1 MKEKINKQLLFIESL
16 RGVFALF
23 IVFYHLRHTINI
35 KLINNFFFLKADI
48 FVDYFFIISGFII
61 FYKYHKKINTFTDLI
76 KFQLK
81 RFIRLYPLHII
92 TLLFFLLIEL
102 SKFFFL
108 IKTGIQ
114 SDSNSVFERNNL
126 LSFIH
131 NIFLT
136 HGFLNFNSYNEPS
149 WSISIEFYSYLI
161 FGLLLLFF
169 SKLKKILNYYFCL
182 AVLACISCLS
192 FFFINKYNAYQ
203 ITHSHSYLR
212 CLFSFS
218 LGACIFYFNTI
229 YKTKINNS
237 FSNII
242 NFLIIILIIY
252 NTQNQDNFLVLILL
266 FIVFFFVNL
275 NNKNCFFN
283 KFLQNRVLVFL
294 GSISY
299 GIYMFHYLMIWI
311 SRQIFRFYF
320 NAEIIT
326 SSNNYSNI
334 KPNILESTIILFFVL
349 SSTILISYFSKI
361 YFEKFFLKLNKK
373 INLT

>member
-1 MKEKINKQLLFIESL
+1 MKEKINKQLLFIEAL
-16 RGVFALF
+16 RGIFALF
-23 IVFYHLRHTINI
+23 IVFYHLRHTIKL

-48 FVDYFFIISGFII
+48 FVDFFFVISGFII
-61 FYKYHKKINTFTDLI
+61 FYKYHKKINTFADLI

-81 RFIRLYPLHII
+81 RFMRLYPLHII

-114 SDSNSVFERNNL
+114 SDNNPVFQRNNL
-126 LSFIH
+126 FSFIH

-136 HGFLNFNSYNEPS
+136 QGFLNFNSYNEPS

-169 SKLKKILNYYFCL
+169 SKLNKIFDYNYCL
-182 AVLACISCLS
+182 VALTGISCLS
-192 FFFINKYNAYQ
+192 FFFIKTHNAYQ
-203 ITHSHSYLR
+203 ITHSYSYLR

-218 LGACIFYFNTI
+218 LGACLFYLNII
-229 YKTKINNS
+229 YKIKINDF

-252 NTQNQDNFLVLILL
+252 TMRNQDSFLYLILL
-266 FIVFFFVNL
+266 FFLFFFINLRNSNNVVNKL
-275 NNKNCFFN
+275 
-283 KFLQNRVLVFL
+283 LQSKVLIFL

-299 GIYMFHYLMIWI
+299 GIYMTHYFIIWTL
-311 SRQIFRFYF
+311 RQIFRFIVQVDTVILGNDF
-320 NAEIIT
+320 IQLELNLIQ
-326 SSNNYSNI
+326 NY
-334 KPNILESTIILFFVL
+334 IILFL
-349 SSTILISYFSKI
+349 TILLTILISCISKF
-361 YFEKFFLKLNKK
+361 YLENKFKDLTKN
-373 INLT
+373 INL